1 MNDSNPYITIAFSVA
16 VYAAFAWFLGNRFL
30 RSLISQCAAILFY
43 TVILFPIICFPA
55 TALVYVVLYFIV
67 ESGYKFEIAVGGGIL
82 ITSLSI
88 LYKYNDVKLTSI
100 IIDLPFILW
109 AFFQRLFEYF
119 SDVARKIRQHSNPA
133 MYLLQEKSLKHV
145 IEEGFKSFYNEIDSF
160 YLYFGFFLF
169 FIILPFTQI
178 AELWPFR
185 NISNFKW
192 YLIYDASNLQV
203 FVFSVFSISLLVW
216 LYGVSHR
223 QRLKAIFNDF
233 IFVLKL
239 AKNNGQ
245 YLFMKGRGEIVDGD
259 LTEVQLI
266 DIESLPAK
274 SPIFFTI
281 DDDLCLLLDSRA
293 EFKDF
298 LTLMRSVREFGVD
311 VLADK
316 LGISVENFDE
326 D

>member
-1 MNDSNPYITIAFSVA
+1 MNDSNSYITIAFSIA

-30 RSLISQCAAILFY
+30 RSLISQCAATLFY

-55 TALVYVVLYFIV
+55 TALVYAALYFIV
-67 ESGYKFEIAVGGGIL
+67 ESGYNFEIAVGGGIL

-88 LYKYNDVKLTSI
+88 LYKYNNVKLTSI

-119 SDVARKIRQHSNPA
+119 SDVAREIKYHSNPA
-133 MYLLQEKSLKHV
+133 MYLLKEKSLKHV
-145 IEEGFKSFYNEIDSF
+145 LEEGFKSFYNEIDSF

-169 FIILPFTQI
+169 FVVFPFTQI

-185 NISNFKW
+185 NISSFKW
-192 YLIYDASNLQV
+192 YLIYDASKLKV
-203 FVFSVFSISLLVW
+203 FVFYVFSISLLVW

-233 IFVLKL
+233 IFVLKV

-245 YLFMKGRGEIVDGD
+245 HLFMKGRGEIVDGD
-259 LTEVQLI
+259 LTEEQLI
-266 DIESLPAK
+266 DIELLASK

-293 EFKDF
+293 EFKNF
-298 LTLMRSVREFGVD
+298 LTLMRFVRKDGID
-311 VLADK
+311 ALADK
-316 LGISVENFDE
+316 LGLPLQSFD
-326 D
+326 